1 MNMPF
6 RGHHDPFGYR
16 AGAKIFLRET
26 HLHNAKRRPARPEG
40 ARVHIIRDR
49 FSLCSFPIIVYNA
62 KYGVPYPA
70 NYPAGLD
77 LSKAPIVALTSFQ
90 LYTRGTVLSDELEE
104 AFGRGDQICIM
115 PAYDD
120 DAEAGTPGHGT
131 IGVMATKAFY
141 AHCIRAQ
148 RVLQAV
154 HYREERDRKPH
165 DVFKKQDLDRIG
177 KVQLGEIERAVNAVT
192 SKYKDPEVHEI
203 ERSICARYIESKGSS
218 FVRAWFKCSQTGAGR
233 PQVDLLRHAL
243 LEAYCYE
250 QIHGCFDA
258 DKICERE
265 IQIVKALRTAQLR
278 AIAFYRLQ
286 RTIALSQLKK
296 SQVIGSGTASRL
308 NDGFE
313 NDLNIWGCFLAAL
326 HGGFNPAMI
335 YRGMAE
341 FADLFDIAA
350 WLGYFGRGD
359 TDVLFPEISEPLLAI
374 LKLDVAAQAVEH
386 DDDRQFHQVFREIQR
401 VADLLVGKNELA
413 EAASRV
419 VAHCE
424 PVKVPR
430 RYYHAVTTPSDAK
443 TDHPRLKLDPRLGVA
458 DSNDGMVLSVD
469 WERYPIA
476 KLQEHFRKGERLSIQ
491 RFLPLIW

>member
-16 AGAKIFLRET
+16 AGAKIFLREK
-26 HLHNAKRRPARPEG
+26 HLHNAERRPARPEG

-49 FSLCSFPIIVYNA
+49 FSLCPFPIIVYNA
-62 KYGVPYPA
+62 KFGVPYPA
-70 NYPAGLD
+70 NYPAGFD
-77 LSKAPIVALTSFQ
+77 LLRVSIEALTPFQ
-90 LYTRGTVLSDELEE
+90 LLTRGIKLTKKQKNG
-104 AFGRGDQICIM
+104 FGRGDQICIM
-115 PAYDD
+115 PAYD
-120 DAEAGTPGHGT
+120 ASASGKRSRRGSIGT
-131 IGVMATKAFY
+131 MASDAFY

-154 HYREERDRKPH
+154 RYRQKRERNPRKLFKDEE
-165 DVFKKQDLDRIG
+165 LDWFAND
-177 KVQLGEIERAVNAVT
+177 QLAKIERAVNTVT
-192 SKYKDPEVHEI
+192 SNYEDPEVHDI
-203 ERSICARYIESKGSS
+203 DSSISAVHISTNGRGLVRS
-218 FVRAWFKCSQTGAGR
+218 WFKRSRAGAGR
-233 PQVDLLRHAL
+233 PQVDLLRQAL

-250 QIHGCFDA
+250 QIHGRFDA
-258 DKICERE
+258 DKLCERE
-265 IQIVKALRTAQLR
+265 LQVVKALRTAQLR
-278 AIAFYRLQ
+278 AIACYRLQ
-286 RTIALSQLKK
+286 RTMAVSQLKK
-296 SQVIGSGTASRL
+296 SQAIGPGTASRL
-308 NDGFE
+308 YDGFE

-326 HGGFNPAMI
+326 HGGFNPVMI
-335 YRGMAE
+335 YRSLAE
-341 FADLFDIAA
+341 YADLFDIAA
-350 WLGYFGRGD
+350 WLGYFARGHVEML
-359 TDVLFPEISEPLLAI
+359 TPEISEPMLAI

-430 RYYHAVTTPSDAK
+430 RYYHAVTTPSDVK
-443 TDHPRLKLDPRLGVA
+443 TDHLRLKLDPRFGVA